1 MKIALPGLKQRLST
15 FRNGAVALS
24 TMTTAKAIPDSRLGA
39 FVIAATFSFCPMFGT
54 HAVPLGITITL
65 RIATP
70 FATAMN
76 MTIPIAM
83 FGGFLWASFLRAVT
97 KKVIHHDEYLE
108 DTFVVPLFA
117 DG

>member
-1 MKIALPGLKQRLST
+1 
-15 FRNGAVALS
+15 
-24 TMTTAKAIPDSRLGA
+24 
-39 FVIAATFSFCPMFGT
+39 
-54 HAVPLGITITL
+54 
-65 RIATP
+65 
-70 FATAMN
+70 MN